1 METSLTQK
9 KKRVLFCF
17 LLQPSFLLVWNE
29 GAPETCRFQDLCG
42 TSSICKSLN
51 DCFVPYA
58 PSMQWAC
65 EAEVLSNSLR
75 IRLSW
80 ANLNSATFWLC
91 GVKYNPQ
98 QVFLQPWFSY
108 LSNKDSMAYLRGL
121 LSGINMIMYA
131 KSTALYNKY
140 ELSISVIKLFEI
152 SNSNLSFKRNI
163 YSILNAFSCKYPENS
178 MKDSLKLQRI
188 SWIV

>member
-1 METSLTQK
+1 
-9 KKRVLFCF
+9 
-17 LLQPSFLLVWNE
+17 
-29 GAPETCRFQDLCG
+29 
-42 TSSICKSLN
+42 
-51 DCFVPYA
+51 
-58 PSMQWAC
+58 
-65 EAEVLSNSLR
+65 
-75 IRLSW
+75 
-80 ANLNSATFWLC
+80 
-91 GVKYNPQ
+91 
-98 QVFLQPWFSY
+98 
-108 LSNKDSMAYLRGL
+108 
-121 LSGINMIMYA
+121 MIMYA